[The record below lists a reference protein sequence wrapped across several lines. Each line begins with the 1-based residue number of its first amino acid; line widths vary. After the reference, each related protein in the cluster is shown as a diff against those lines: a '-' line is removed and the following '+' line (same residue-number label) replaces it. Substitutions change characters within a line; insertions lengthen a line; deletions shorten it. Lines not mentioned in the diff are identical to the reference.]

1 MKKLL
6 ELEEIK
12 ELFTEVQKSSIFS
25 DQKQMADAIPK
36 LAVEEILEKYNI
48 SSEKLYETENFIQYL
63 KMRCIRS
70 VFKYTKDKVLCKTI
84 LNNISKKDIRKY
96 YVPSSVR
103 GYILKYIVLLPK
115 RFSSFVLKTFK
126 DKL

>member
-36 LAVEEILEKYNI
+36 LAVEEILEKYNQ
-48 SSEKLYETENFIQYL
+48 EKNKVNFDLKNFVTTHFSFPESLNMILLNIVKTYKNTSKNFGNIYLYL
-63 KMRCIRS
+63 
-70 VFKYTKDKVLCKTI
+70 
-84 LNNISKKDIRKY
+84 IRKTKA
-96 YVPSSVR
+96 
-103 GYILKYIVLLPK
+103 L
-115 RFSSFVLKTFK
+115 
-126 DKL
+126 

>member
-36 LAVEEILEKYNI
+36 LAVEEI
-48 SSEKLYETENFIQYL
+48 
-63 KMRCIRS
+63 
-70 VFKYTKDKVLCKTI
+70 
-84 LNNISKKDIRKY
+84 
-96 YVPSSVR
+96 
-103 GYILKYIVLLPK
+103 
-115 RFSSFVLKTFK
+115 
-126 DKL
+126 